1 MACIATS
8 KLNEKRPRPFF
19 MLPYSSVLLR
29 RIRRDR
35 SKSSNRSVV
44 VYHMNI
50 ELKVGGL
57 NILESIYILYT
68 VLYAFDSYIFI
79 LPEPSVAIKIVTV
92 ALSIAG
98 IVAMR
103 HSLKQTDI
111 KNSKKK
117 VFNSTMITAVV
128 MDCLVILSIV
138 IHTPIR
144 EMGVL

>member
-1 MACIATS
+1 
-8 KLNEKRPRPFF
+8 
-19 MLPYSSVLLR
+19 
-29 RIRRDR
+29 
-35 SKSSNRSVV
+35 
-44 VYHMNI
+44 MNI
-50 ELKVGGL
+50 ELKVGVL

>member
-1 MACIATS
+1 MACIATF

-19 MLPYSSVLLR
+19 SLPYSSVLSR

-50 ELKVGGL
+50 ELKVGVL